1 MIKLLKKQPTVE
13 QIHAEFDS
21 AEERILNECD
31 AILAQ
36 LQIPTESK
44 IERKADML
52 INLGFVNS
60 EVVKQANSIKENQK
74 EIKNKIDITS
84 LQASYIR
91 KLKVKYPKEKFITID
106 ELERICEKYNL
117 IHAPVSNYIKDI
129 PEKNVLEMTN
139 CKKLDIEDKIE
150 ETFLVT
156 EVDSLSD
163 FKKLLKI
170 LGKNS
175 NNYEI
180 TNSDVIKAHK
190 EYRNIFYEDDTVLT
204 HWLFGKT
211 ADYMVFYDLKKEHN
225 LDFRIKKYEKIDKTG
240 LFIAAPKSHFNL
252 KGLDKKSKYGFFTVT
267 VKEVKDPVVF
277 EYCKN
282 NICRIITKWG
292 TEDDQ
297 SYLDPILFDEKL
309 N

>member
-1 MIKLLKKQPTVE
+1 MIKLLKPKVTVE

-52 INLGFVNS
+52 VNLGFVNS
-60 EVVKQANSIKENQK
+60 EVVKQANSIKEKQE

-91 KLKVKYPKEKFITID
+91 ELKVKYPKEKFITTD

-117 IHAPVSNYIKDI
+117 IHAPVANYIKDI

-139 CKKLDIEDKIE
+139 CKKLYIEDKLE
-150 ETFLVT
+150 ESFIIT
-156 EVDSLSD
+156 EVDGLLD

-170 LGKNS
+170 LGKNN

-190 EYRNIFYEDDTVLT
+190 NYRNINNNDSILRE
-204 HWLFGKT
+204 WLFGKP
-211 ADYMVFYDLKKEHN
+211 ADYMVFYDLKQHHN
-225 LDFRIKKYEKIDKTG
+225 LDFRIREYEKIDKTG

-252 KGLDKKSKYGFFTVT
+252 KGLNKKSKFGFFNVTVT
-267 VKEVKDPVVF
+267 EIKDPVVF

>member
-1 MIKLLKKQPTVE
+1 
-13 QIHAEFDS
+13 
-21 AEERILNECD
+21 
-31 AILAQ
+31 
-36 LQIPTESK
+36 
-44 IERKADML
+44 ML
-52 INLGFVNS
+52 VNLGFVNS
-60 EVVKQANSIKENQK
+60 EVVKQANSIKEKQE

-91 KLKVKYPKEKFITID
+91 ELKVKYPKEKFITTD

-117 IHAPVSNYIKDI
+117 IHAPVANYIKDI

-139 CKKLDIEDKIE
+139 CKKLYIEDKLE
-150 ETFLVT
+150 ESFIIT
-156 EVDSLSD
+156 EVDGLLD

-170 LGKNS
+170 LGKNN

-190 EYRNIFYEDDTVLT
+190 NYRNINNNDSILRE
-204 HWLFGKT
+204 WLFGKP
-211 ADYMVFYDLKKEHN
+211 ADYMVFYDLKQHHN
-225 LDFRIKKYEKIDKTG
+225 LDFRIREYEKIDKTG

-252 KGLDKKSKYGFFTVT
+252 KGLNKKSKFGFFNVTVT
-267 VKEVKDPVVF
+267 EIKDPVVF

>member
-1 MIKLLKKQPTVE
+1 MIKLLKPKVTVE

-31 AILAQ
+31 DILSQ

-52 INLGFVNS
+52 VNLGFVNS
-60 EVVKQANSIKENQK
+60 EVVKQANSIKEKQE

-91 KLKVKYPKEKFITID
+91 ELKVKYPKEKFITTD

-117 IHAPVSNYIKDI
+117 IHAPVANYIKDI

-139 CKKLDIEDKIE
+139 CKKLYIEDKLE
-150 ETFLVT
+150 ESFIIT
-156 EVDSLSD
+156 EVDGLLD

-170 LGKNS
+170 LGKNN

-190 EYRNIFYEDDTVLT
+190 NYRNINNNDSILRE
-204 HWLFGKT
+204 WLFGKP
-211 ADYMVFYDLKKEHN
+211 ADYMVFYDLKQHHN
-225 LDFRIKKYEKIDKTG
+225 LDFRIREYEKIDKTG

-252 KGLDKKSKYGFFTVT
+252 KGLNKKSKFGFFNVTVT
-267 VKEVKDPVVF
+267 EIKDPVVF